1 MIITGKKGD
10 GMYSK
15 KTIVLAFIFL
25 FALYIP
31 IALADNSCIN
41 CHEKLSAFS
50 EKEKELNEVVRIK
63 HLARDIPCS
72 LECHATTINKIAK
85 SNYEQ
90 WTKSKHALFNVTCDR
105 CHSGDPGSDIKE
117 KAHTGVARSS
127 ESNSTV
133 FFRNVPET
141 CGKCHTNELKE
152 FKNSA
157 HYQRLKALKQAPT
170 CDTCHQPHEFKVLN
184 VSEFSDLCSQ
194 CHNPDMRIA
203 PSDAPDKAIIALE
216 NAEKLKN
223 EIKNAESAI
232 KQAKQQGK
240 DVSLAQ
246 KDLDAAVSIRD
257 NLPILWHGF
266 NLPHFEEVIDSGIK
280 YAQQATLD
288 TGLPLAIPKTP
299 GFGTILS
306 LAGIIAIYLLLRRRV

>member
-1 MIITGKKGD
+1 MFYKKA
-10 GMYSK
+10 
-15 KTIVLAFIFL
+15 IVLAFMFL
-25 FALYIP
+25 FAIFIVP
-31 IALADNSCIN
+31 SALADNSCIN

-90 WTKSKHALFNVTCDR
+90 WTKSKHALFNVTCNN
-105 CHSGDPGSDIKE
+105 CHGGDPGSDIKE

-152 FKNSA
+152 FRNSA

-184 VSEFSDLCSQ
+184 VSEFQDLCSQ

-203 PSDAPDKAIIALE
+203 PSDAPDKAITALE

-223 EIKNAESAI
+223 EIKKAESAV

-246 KDLDAAVSIRD
+246 KDLDAAASIRD
-257 NLPILWHGF
+257 NLPILWHSF

-280 YAQQATLD
+280 NAQQAQLD
-288 TGLPLAIPKTP
+288 TGLPIAKPSTP
-299 GFGTILS
+299 GFGTVLS
-306 LAGIIAIYLLLRRRV
+306 LTGIVAIYLLLRRR